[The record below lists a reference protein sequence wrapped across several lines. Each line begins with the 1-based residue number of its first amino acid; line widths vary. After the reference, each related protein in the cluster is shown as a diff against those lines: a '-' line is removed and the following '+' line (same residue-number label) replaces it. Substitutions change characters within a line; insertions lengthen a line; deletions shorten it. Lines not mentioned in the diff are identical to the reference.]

1 MKLFYIA
8 ILLIL
13 IGILSSCGSKPDQ
26 TPKPDN
32 MIAQDT
38 LVMMFYDI
46 HLIDASL
53 TTNVVDPRGVYSRYN
68 LYQSMF
74 AKYNR
79 NEDDFNETIRYYV
92 LNDIEVLD
100 EIYDKV
106 LAQLNKEQGELTQ
119 KLQEDI

>member
-1 MKLFYIA
+1 MRLFNIA
-8 ILLIL
+8 VLLFL
-13 IGILSSCGSKPDQ
+13 IGIISSCGSKSDQ
-26 TPKPDN
+26 TPKPEN

-38 LVMMFYDI
+38 LVMMFHDI

-79 NEDDFNETIRYYV
+79 NAGDFNETIRYYV
-92 LNDIEVLD
+92 LNDITTLD
-100 EIYDKV
+100 EVYDKV
-106 LAQLNKEQGELTQ
+106 LARLNKEQGELTQ
-119 KLQEDI
+119 KLQEDF

>member
-8 ILLIL
+8 VLLIL
-13 IGILSSCGSKPDQ
+13 IGILSACGSKPDQ

-53 TTNVVDPRGVYSRYN
+53 TTNVVDSRGVYSRYN

-106 LAQLNKEQGELTQ
+106 LAQLNKEQGELTR

>member
-1 MKLFYIA
+1 MKKFYILG
-8 ILLIL
+8 LLLFIIL
-13 IGILSSCGSKPDQ
+13 INACGPEPDQ

-100 EIYDKV
+100 DVYDKV
-106 LAQLNKEQGELTQ
+106 LARLNKEQGELTQ

>member
-1 MKLFYIA
+1 MKKSY
-8 ILLIL
+8 IL
-13 IGILSSCGSKPDQ
+13 IFLIIGLCFFACTSKPDQ
-26 TPKPDN
+26 TPKPSN
-32 MIAQDT
+32 MIAEDT

-79 NEDDFNETIRYYV
+79 SEDDLNETIRYYV
-92 LNDIEVLD
+92 LNDITVLD
-100 EIYDKV
+100 EVYDKV
-106 LAQLNKEQGELTQ
+106 LARLNKEQGELTK
-119 KLQEDI
+119 KLQEDF